1 MKIYLDNSATTKPRG
16 EVVDEMCLVLREDYG
31 NPSSLHRMGFD
42 VEKKIESSRKV
53 VSNYLG
59 VSKDEIIFTSGGT
72 ESNNIAIQ
80 GIVDKYSRQGRHIIT
95 SKIEHSSV
103 LNVFKHFEEK
113 GFLVTYLDVDECGIV
128 DLVQLEEAITD
139 ETILVS
145 VMYVNNEVG
154 VVEPIAKIKD
164 IIKQKNNNIKLHV
177 DAVQA
182 VGKIPINIRKLGID
196 SMSLSGHKIH
206 GPKGIGALFIKKGL
220 NINPIIFGG
229 GQEKNL
235 RSGTENIPGIVGLSK
250 AVDILDNEFREEYE
264 KLYEL
269 KSYFYKKIT
278 DEIEN
283 IRINSFI
290 DDKSA
295 PHILN
300 ISFRGIKG
308 EILLH
313 YLEGDNIFVSTGSA
327 CSSKGKGK
335 SSVLS
340 ALKLS
345 NEEID
350 GAIRFSF
357 SYENTTEELDFVVE
371 KVKNAV
377 TDIRKITKR

>member
-1 MKIYLDNSATTKPRG
+1 MKIYLDNSATTKPRT
-16 EVVDEMCLVLREDYG
+16 EVVDEMCSMLRDEYG

-42 VEKKIESSRKV
+42 VEKKIECSRAV
-53 VSNYLG
+53 ISNYLKVG
-59 VSKDEIIFTSGGT
+59 KDEIIFTSGGT

-80 GIVDKYSRQGRHIIT
+80 GTIKKYERQGKHIIT

-103 LNVFKHFEEK
+103 LNVFKHFEEQ
-113 GFLVTYLDVDECGIV
+113 GFLVTYLDVDDMGLI
-128 DLVQLEEAITD
+128 DLNQLEESITD

-145 VMYVNNEVG
+145 IMYVNNEVG
-154 VVEPIAKIKD
+154 VVEPLLEVKE
-164 IIKQKNNNIKLHV
+164 IIKAKNKNTKFHV

-182 VGKIPINIRKLGID
+182 VGKIPIDVRKIGAD
-196 SMSLSGHKIH
+196 SMSFSAHKIH
-206 GPKGIGALFIKKGL
+206 GPKGIGGLFVKKGL

-235 RSGTENIPGIVGLSK
+235 RSGTENTPGIVGLSK
-250 AVDILDNEFREEYE
+250 AVEVLDKNFKAEYKQIQEIKTYFYE
-264 KLYEL
+264 K
-269 KSYFYKKIT
+269 IV
-278 DEIEN
+278 DN
-283 IRINSFI
+283 IDDIKINSFI
-290 DDKSA
+290 DEKSA

-313 YLEGDNIFVSTGSA
+313 YLEGDGIFVSTGSA

-340 ALKLS
+340 ALKFS
-345 NEEID
+345 NGEID

-357 SYENTTEELDFVVE
+357 SYDNTIEEMDFVVE
-371 KVKNAV
+371 RVKSAV
-377 TDIRKITKR
+377 SEIRKITKR